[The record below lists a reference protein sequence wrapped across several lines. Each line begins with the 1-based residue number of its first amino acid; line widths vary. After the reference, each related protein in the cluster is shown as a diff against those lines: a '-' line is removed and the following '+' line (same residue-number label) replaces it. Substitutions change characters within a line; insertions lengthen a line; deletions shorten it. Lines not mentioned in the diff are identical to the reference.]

1 MFLKETSGHASHCLH
16 VSLIVLG
23 KNTTLQ
29 KSSLTYSQPYK
40 LLYLVINTTVQ
51 VPEGMKQW
59 TINWYLYPMV
69 ENEISLSLY

>member
-1 MFLKETSGHASHCLH
+1 MIAAYFPLFIGVFLKETSGHASHCLH

-29 KSSLTYSQPYK
+29 KSTLTYTQPYK

-59 TINWYLYPMV
+59 TNNLH
-69 ENEISLSLY
+69 E